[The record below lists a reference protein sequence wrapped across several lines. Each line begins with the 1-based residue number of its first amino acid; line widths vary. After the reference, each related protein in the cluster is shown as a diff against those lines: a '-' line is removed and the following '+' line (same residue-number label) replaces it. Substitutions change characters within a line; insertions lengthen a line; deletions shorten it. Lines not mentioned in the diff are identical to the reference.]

1 MYREPSTL
9 NKLETREV
17 SFVDLSDPKEP
28 KTVSGRGQIEN
39 FVYCIWVSLLLLGV
53 ICHRDVLSCILS
65 RRRSLVGD
73 HGSCWGESRAW
84 SG

>member
-28 KTVSGRGQIEN
+28 KTVSGRDKYKI
-39 FVYCIWVSLLLLGV
+39 
-53 ICHRDVLSCILS
+53 SCI
-65 RRRSLVGD
+65 
-73 HGSCWGESRAW
+73 A

>member
-39 FVYCIWVSLLLLGV
+39 FVI
-53 ICHRDVLSCILS
+53 
-65 RRRSLVGD
+65 
-73 HGSCWGESRAW
+73 A